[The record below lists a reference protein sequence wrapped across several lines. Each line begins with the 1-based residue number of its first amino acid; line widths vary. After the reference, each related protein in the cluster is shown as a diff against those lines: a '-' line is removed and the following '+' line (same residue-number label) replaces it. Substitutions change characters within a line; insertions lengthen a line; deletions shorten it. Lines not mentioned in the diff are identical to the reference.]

1 MTAKFIILINNNNA
15 NKENYINSSNK
26 HNNNNNNLGQIYCLP
41 TCQRAPHLLHIKYG
55 QLELPRS
62 TVRKKRIIIICTIY
76 FFKGT
81 VVVPLPALC
90 FI

>member
-1 MTAKFIILINNNNA
+1 MTAKFILLINNNNT
-15 NKENYINSSNK
+15 NKENHINSSNK

-62 TVRKKRIIIICTIY
+62 TVRKKLKLLFAPHIFLKVWSSNRDRH
-76 FFKGT
+76 F
-81 VVVPLPALC
+81 V
-90 FI
+90 